1 MDPRGHPGVD
11 YVLPEEDDMKNM
23 RWGILK
29 PATDQQRMLVLF
41 LARSP
46 EGVQNLWTSICSRV
60 YYGLEE

>member
-1 MDPRGHPGVD
+1 
-11 YVLPEEDDMKNM
+11 MKKK

-29 PATDQQRMLVLF
+29 PATDQRRMLVLF

-60 YYGLEE
+60 YYGLE

>member
-1 MDPRGHPGVD
+1 
-11 YVLPEEDDMKNM
+11 MKNM